1 MGSSQS
7 ICVFV
12 SVSPTIINVNL
23 KLDDGSF
30 VPRDNDGYLIT
41 NQFGDVVTFIDQPF
55 NYAVKLG
62 PNITTEQANSYMAK
76 KGFPILTNGTKF
88 GLFRVFGHH
97 GEHTMKDC
105 FAFFPE
111 NSVKSFC
118 FAFNG
123 DHNGFTIS
131 KNKGKFTIDLA
142 FLKNFLGITKSFDAT
157 ALGDFPTPKAGKASM
172 AAPSQKVSAASSWVS
187 VAKSNT
193 PVKTAPA
200 PTLEEIHDEEAK
212 LNAQLAALSLKK
224 ELAKKALAEELKLLE
239 EEEKA
244 NKARELA
251 IKERQAKLKI
261 ALQTN

>member
-1 MGSSQS
+1 
-7 ICVFV
+7 
-12 SVSPTIINVNL
+12 
-23 KLDDGSF
+23 
-30 VPRDNDGYLIT
+30 
-41 NQFGDVVTFIDQPF
+41 
-55 NYAVKLG
+55 
-62 PNITTEQANSYMAK
+62 
-76 KGFPILTNGTKF
+76 
-88 GLFRVFGHH
+88 
-97 GEHTMKDC
+97 MKDC